1 MILLHEMNAVRPKR
15 WTVSGIADQN
25 FSPILSCLRQLH
37 DKYRTNFDGQVA
49 TYIPELAKANPQ
61 LFGIALVTADGQAY
75 EVGDSRHLFTIQ
87 SISKPFVYGLALQ
100 QLGVDYV
107 LTKVGVE
114 PSGEAFNSIVFDE
127 RRNRPFN
134 PMVNAGAIATTAL
147 IHGEGH
153 DRRLACVLTM
163 FGRLAGRPV
172 EIDRAVVASEKAAG
186 HRNRAIA
193 YLERNAGMIDER
205 IDEHLDLYFEQ
216 CSALVSA
223 KDLAVMAATLANN
236 GLNPL
241 TGERAIEESYVKNVL
256 SVMHSCGMYDY
267 AGEWGYRIGLA
278 AKSGVGG
285 GIIAV
290 LPGQFGIG
298 TFSPLLD
305 PQGNSCRGIKACE
318 ELSQR
323 FKLHMFRVRSG
334 AGVVVRRRS
343 RGTTV
348 HSKRMRSTQ
357 EQAILNRKAEGICVY
372 ELQGNLFFSTL
383 EHVFR
388 KLAAELDSITYL
400 ILDMKRVLEI
410 DDCAV
415 TLLAEMEKVLAEDGK
430 KVLLAHLPVAA
441 GQVLT
446 ERREAGWTKDGFFP
460 DIDAALEWCEDRLI
474 AEESADNKCEKAVV
488 PLEAMDMLAG
498 FDANEIGLLRS
509 IVEVA
514 HYAPGEVIV
523 REGDPADS
531 LFLLAAGLVNVC
543 LRLGDGTRQKRL
555 ATIAPG
561 VAFGELAVFDGGTRS
576 ADVVAVLPAVCYIL
590 PLAKFDELAALHRG
604 MRTKL
609 LSNIGRELSARL
621 RRADAEIRSLEE

>member
-1 MILLHEMNAVRPKR
+1 
-15 WTVSGIADQN
+15 
-25 FSPILSCLRQLH
+25 
-37 DKYRTNFDGQVA
+37 
-49 TYIPELAKANPQ
+49 
-61 LFGIALVTADGQAY
+61 
-75 EVGDSRHLFTIQ
+75 
-87 SISKPFVYGLALQ
+87 
-100 QLGVDYV
+100 
-107 LTKVGVE
+107 
-114 PSGEAFNSIVFDE
+114 
-127 RRNRPFN
+127 
-134 PMVNAGAIATTAL
+134 
-147 IHGEGH
+147 
-153 DRRLACVLTM
+153 
-163 FGRLAGRPV
+163 
-172 EIDRAVVASEKAAG
+172 
-186 HRNRAIA
+186 
-193 YLERNAGMIDER
+193 
-205 IDEHLDLYFEQ
+205 
-216 CSALVSA
+216 
-223 KDLAVMAATLANN
+223 
-236 GLNPL
+236 
-241 TGERAIEESYVKNVL
+241 
-256 SVMHSCGMYDY
+256 
-267 AGEWGYRIGLA
+267 
-278 AKSGVGG
+278 
-285 GIIAV
+285 
-290 LPGQFGIG
+290 
-298 TFSPLLD
+298 
-305 PQGNSCRGIKACE
+305 
-318 ELSQR
+318 
-323 FKLHMFRVRSG
+323 VRSG

-357 EQAILNRKAEGICVY
+357 EQAILNRKAEAICVY
-372 ELQGNLFFSTL
+372 ELQGNLFFGAL
-383 EHVFR
+383 EQVFR
-388 KLAAELDSITYL
+388 KLAAELDSISYL

-474 AEESADNKCEKAVV
+474 AEESADQGCEKAVV

>member
-1 MILLHEMNAVRPKR
+1 L
-15 WTVSGIADQN
+15 VSDTIDQE

-37 DKYRTNFDGQVA
+37 EKYRANFDGQVA
-49 TYIPELAKANPQ
+49 TYIPELARVNPQ
-61 LFGIALVTADGQAY
+61 LFGIALVTADGQVY
-75 EVGDSRHLFTIQ
+75 ELGDSRHLFTMQ

-100 QLGVDYV
+100 QTGVDYV

-134 PMVNAGAIATTAL
+134 PMVNAGAIAITAL

-153 DRRLACVLTM
+153 DRRLSCILKM
-163 FGRLAGRPV
+163 FGRFAGRPV
-172 EIDRAVVASEKAAG
+172 EIDRAVFASEKTTG

-236 GLNPL
+236 GTNPL
-241 TGERAIEESYVKNVL
+241 TGERAIEEPCVKNVL

-290 LPGQFGIG
+290 LPGQLGIG

-305 PQGNSCRGIKACE
+305 PQGNSCRGIKVFE

-323 FKLHMFRVRSG
+323 FKLHMFRVRSVP
-334 AGVVVRRRS
+334 GVVVRRRS
-343 RGTTV
+343 QGTTV
-348 HSKRMRSTQ
+348 HSKRMRSSL
-357 EQAILNRKAEGICVY
+357 EQAILDRKAGSICVY
-372 ELQGNLFFSTL
+372 ELQGNLFFGTL
-383 EHVFR
+383 EQVFR
-388 KLAAELDSITYL
+388 KLAAELDCLSYL
-400 ILDMKRVLEI
+400 VLDMKRVLEI

-415 TLLAEMEKVLAEDGK
+415 TLLAELEKALAERGK
-430 KVLLAHLPVAA
+430 KVILSHLPVAA
-441 GQVLT
+441 SRALMEGG
-446 ERREAGWTKDGFFP
+446 EASWAKNGIFP
-460 DIDAALEWCEDRLI
+460 DIDAALEWCENRLI
-474 AEESADNKCEKAVV
+474 AEEGTDNRCDKGMIS
-488 PLEAMDMLAG
+488 LEGMDILGG
-498 FDANEIGLLRS
+498 FNEHEIGLLHS
-509 IVEVA
+509 IVDVA
-514 HYAPGEVIV
+514 HFDAGEVIV

-531 LFLLAAGLVNVC
+531 LFLLAAGLVSVC
-543 LRLGDGTRQKRL
+543 LWLGDGTRRKRL

-576 ADVVAVLPAVCYIL
+576 ADAIADQSTVCYVL
-590 PLAKFDELAALHRG
+590 PLAKLDELATHHPDI
-604 MRTKL
+604 RTKL
-609 LSNIGRELSARL
+609 LNNIGRELSARL